1 MYISY
6 VDFTKKKLQMILG
19 QGYETYMFS
28 GQDTLQKFLVIVAV
42 LMIPIMLLGKIF
54 SLIFFI
60 KKYLHKFCGK
70 KLQFKN
76 HYR

>member
-1 MYISY
+1 
-6 VDFTKKKLQMILG
+6 MILG

-54 SLIFFI
+54 SRIF
-60 KKYLHKFCGK
+60 L
-70 KLQFKN
+70 
-76 HYR
+76 